1 MAVMAQH
8 EKSSQ
13 DAAEAQHAS
22 SPRSGD
28 AEKDLETPI
37 DDASPAERS
46 QSSQSLHKIPS
57 LQQAVS
63 LPREV
68 LVVALICLAQFMTQV
83 ALGQVLSILH
93 VIGDDFGIT
102 DAGVLSWLI
111 AGYSLTVGTF
121 ILLAGRLGDIYGY
134 KRMLVIGYVWFAL
147 WSFVSGLSV
156 YSNYVLFIF
165 SRVLT
170 GIGPAMCLPNAVALL
185 GIMYEPGKRKN
196 MAFSMFGACAPGGSI
211 VGSAFAALFALAWW
225 PCESLWACLAWEWL
239 LTHSGT
245 FWATA
250 ITLAMIAVTAA
261 MVIPDNQIR
270 PEPPQTMKAL
280 ADDLD
285 LIAAATG
292 ITALILFNF
301 AWNQAPIAGWN
312 SPYVIVCLLLGLLL
326 FPTFFYLEL
335 RVSPSPLI
343 PFSVLN
349 STNAF
354 VLGCIACGWANFG
367 IWAYYFWQILEVL
380 RGASPLL
387 ASAYLSPLIIAGIIA
402 ATMTGVLLSRIRA
415 AWVMVIAMTA
425 FLVGNILIATVPPHQ
440 IYWGQFF
447 VCACIAPLG
456 MDMSFPAA
464 TIYLSNSIEKE
475 RQGVAASLVNTYVEK
490 LSMTCRETTY

>member
-1 MAVMAQH
+1 
-8 EKSSQ
+8 
-13 DAAEAQHAS
+13 
-22 SPRSGD
+22 
-28 AEKDLETPI
+28 
-37 DDASPAERS
+37 
-46 QSSQSLHKIPS
+46 
-57 LQQAVS
+57 
-63 LPREV
+63 
-68 LVVALICLAQFMTQV
+68 
-83 ALGQVLSILH
+83 
-93 VIGDDFGIT
+93 
-102 DAGVLSWLI
+102 
-111 AGYSLTVGTF
+111 
-121 ILLAGRLGDIYGY
+121 
-134 KRMLVIGYVWFAL
+134 
-147 WSFVSGLSV
+147 
-156 YSNYVLFIF
+156 
-165 SRVLT
+165 
-170 GIGPAMCLPNAVALL
+170 
-185 GIMYEPGKRKN
+185 
-196 MAFSMFGACAPGGSI
+196 
-211 VGSAFAALFALAWW
+211 
-225 PCESLWACLAWEWL
+225 
-239 LTHSGT
+239 
-245 FWATA
+245 
-250 ITLAMIAVTAA
+250 MIAVTAA

-335 RVSPSPLI
+335 RVSSSPLI

-490 LSMTCRETTY
+490 LSMTCRETT